1 MKMQRLI
8 RDTQG
13 ATLVEFAVT
22 LPVFMLVLFG
32 VIQVGLMLW
41 VQAGLQHGVETA
53 ARCASLSDIAISQS
67 GLNPATNPTPCYNA
81 NGTATANASKLKAYA
96 AANSWGLNPQATA
109 FSVGTCTGGNL
120 VTASYTF
127 TGIQFL
133 FEPTLTARSCYPT

>member
-22 LPVFMLVLFG
+22 LPLFMLVLFG
-32 VIQVGLMLW
+32 IIQVGLMLW

-67 GLNPATNPTPCYNA
+67 QLNPATNPTPCYNP
-81 NGTATANASKLKAYA
+81 NGTATPNPPKLNTYTPP
-96 AANSWGLNPQATA
+96 NSSGLNP
-109 FSVGTCTGGNL
+109 
-120 VTASYTF
+120 
-127 TGIQFL
+127 
-133 FEPTLTARSCYPT
+133 